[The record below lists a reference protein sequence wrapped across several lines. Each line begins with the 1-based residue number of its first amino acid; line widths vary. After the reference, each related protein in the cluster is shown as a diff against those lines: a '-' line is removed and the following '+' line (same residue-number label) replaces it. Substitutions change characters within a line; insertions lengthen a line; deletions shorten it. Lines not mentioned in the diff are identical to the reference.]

1 MNATMPIDAADSAN
15 VKDGV
20 THINDGVAENG
31 NVAAPKKANAAAP
44 VDTDTAE
51 SADAKEGVI
60 SIDDGVK
67 NEAAASKKNN
77 AAVPMDTAHSADA
90 KERAISIASTPEA
103 VTMRTRMP

>member
-1 MNATMPIDAADSAN
+1 MLPHPKRPMPLRQL
-15 VKDGV
+15 
-20 THINDGVAENG
+20 TLT
-31 NVAAPKKANAAAP
+31 P
-44 VDTDTAE
+44 
-51 SADAKEGVI
+51 VI